1 MCIKTQT
8 SCSRS
13 SSRERQNE
21 LESWMI
27 EQATR
32 ESKWVREIVCLLFAI
47 PPQHHHAL
55 WIPSS
60 YQVYQCTNTYIFTY
74 IYTIMHAHKMCDS
87 FYNSLI
93 LCVCVHSRR
102 YIDEDDNDVMWY
114 IYASCCNNIFET
126 FSFLNFVVF
135 SCFWQW

>member
-8 SCSRS
+8 RCSRS

-55 WIPSS
+55 CGFLVVIKFIK
-60 YQVYQCTNTYIFTY
+60 CTKTYIY
-74 IYTIMHAHKMCDS
+74 VYTIMHAHKMCDS

-102 YIDEDDNDVMWY
+102 EYIDEDDNDV
-114 IYASCCNNIFET
+114 IYLC
-126 FSFLNFVVF
+126 LFVAIIYSKPSLF
-135 SCFWQW
+135 